1 MDAPASPRRGALAI
15 IVAIGIVGAILLV
28 LVPQSALR
36 ASNDASQ
43 PFTSWENLL
52 ESQPGKPVKLR
63 GRILSSLAP
72 SHAGFAA
79 YHKLEAH
86 EDDEGRTEWTVILA
100 DTPDFLLELARDG
113 PSTHVE
119 ADYPFEHPFTKNIG
133 AYRYDYL
140 PLDADVWLLGTLT
153 GYDEVP
159 LESERV
165 DASAG
170 AGHAQRIPRVK
181 ATFVAACSVDEY
193 VSAKRWTA
201 ELCVL
206 PGLALLIFSALML
219 RLTLK
224 RST

>member
-1 MDAPASPRRGALAI
+1 M
-15 IVAIGIVGAILLV
+15 GAILLV
-28 LVPQSALR
+28 GLPQGALR
-36 ASNDASQ
+36 ASNEASQ

-52 ESQPGKPVKLR
+52 EGPPGKSVKLR

-86 EDDEGRTEWTVILA
+86 EDDEGHTEWEVVLA
-100 DTPDFLLELARDG
+100 DVPEFLLELSRDG
-113 PSTHVE
+113 PSARVE
-119 ADYPFEHPFTKNIG
+119 AGYPFEHPYTKDIG

-170 AGHAQRIPRVK
+170 AGPAQRIPRVK
-181 ATFVAACSVDEY
+181 ATFVAACSVEDY
-193 VSAKRWTA
+193 VSSKRWTA
-201 ELCVL
+201 GLCVL

-219 RLTLK
+219 RLALK
-224 RST
+224 RSL